1 MYNESMSK
9 AKISLVYIDEEYTD
23 FLRTV
28 DKRVPYNINRTYQ
41 RPFTGILFKVQNMEY
56 FAPLTTS
63 SKGKKLMQNPKQES
77 ITFLPIENCRFG
89 GVNFN
94 NMIPVVAGVY
104 TYINLTIAPNDD
116 EKARREKIKYM
127 RILRF
132 LRKNHDKIIVKA
144 KKIYNL
150 QRSGEL
156 YENYM
161 KVTCDF
167 AILEKQCMLWFSV

>member
-1 MYNESMSK
+1 
-9 AKISLVYIDEEYTD
+9 
-23 FLRTV
+23 
-28 DKRVPYNINRTYQ
+28 
-41 RPFTGILFKVQNMEY
+41 
-56 FAPLTTS
+56 
-63 SKGKKLMQNPKQES
+63 MQ
-77 ITFLPIENCRFG
+77 
-89 GVNFN
+89 
-94 NMIPVVAGVY
+94 
-104 TYINLTIAPNDD
+104 
-116 EKARREKIKYM
+116 REKIKYM